1 VKNKLFFYEGGFL
14 SEVRLFCLEA
24 NVILRKNIRRI
35 KMNKMFLLLLFAVSA
50 IFSQI
55 PHPDSLKFGELNWK
69 IPDGK
74 TYRKTIG
81 KIPFYYE
88 KENLTGLFYFQLS
101 FEAGS
106 LLESP
111 QPKGVSHLYSL
122 SIRNGGSKKFSPAQV
137 DSLLAL
143 NAVSISVNSETY
155 RTDFIVSGLSEN
167 KKIAFEILEDI
178 LQNPRFDSARIDL
191 NRAKLAQRINHRFDN
206 PSNLLSAGWKSLIY
220 PQTPI
225 SELLSAD
232 FAEKITAEDMRQYHK
247 YLMRD
252 AKMIVAAS
260 GDIEENAVKS
270 FVEKVFGKNRN
281 ENSRKSSEIKTA
293 QNPQTLIIHKDGL
306 NQSYVTAGLPSFK
319 RPDDRYYPL
328 SIFNEI
334 LGGGFNSRLV
344 SRVRSDE
351 GLTYSIHSQLG
362 SNYRFASSFQTQF
375 FTKIESTNHALGL
388 TYEIIESAANE
399 KFSTQEVG
407 EKIEQFI
414 QALPSA
420 FRTSE
425 DRVSVFLKDEFD
437 GRKTNHYVEYPSR
450 LRAIFADSV
459 SFEAKRF
466 LDKKRLFTVIVTDT
480 SALKNPPEYNGFSFE
495 SLKPKIID
503 VKEFEKN
510 LGKGEK

>member
-1 VKNKLFFYEGGFL
+1 MNKIFTLLFFAA
-14 SEVRLFCLEA
+14 S
-24 NVILRKNIRRI
+24 
-35 KMNKMFLLLLFAVSA
+35 AV
-50 IFSQI
+50 FSQI
-55 PHPDSLKFGELNWK
+55 PHPDSLKFGELNWR

-74 TYRKTIG
+74 DYRKTVG

-88 KENLTGLFYFQLS
+88 KDNSVGLFYFQLS

-106 LLESP
+106 LLENP
-111 QPKGVSHLYSL
+111 QPKGTSQLYSL
-122 SIRNGGSKKFSPAQV
+122 SIRNGGSKKFQPAQV

-143 NAVSISVNSETY
+143 NAVSIFVNSETG

-167 KKIAFEILEDI
+167 KKIALEILEDI

-191 NRAKLAQRINHRFDN
+191 NRAKLAQKINHRFDN
-206 PSNLLSAGWKSLIY
+206 PANLLSAGWKSLIY

-232 FAEKITAEDMRQYHK
+232 FAEKITADDMRQYHK
-247 YLMRD
+247 YLMSD
-252 AKMIVAAS
+252 AKMIAAAS
-260 GDIEENAVKS
+260 GDIEESVVKS
-270 FVEKVFGKNRN
+270 FVEKVFGKKRN
-281 ENSRKSSEIKTA
+281 ENSRKFPKIETA
-293 QNPQTLIIHKDGL
+293 HNPQTVVIHKDGL
-306 NQSYVTAGLPSFK
+306 NQSYAAIGLPSFK

-328 SIFNEI
+328 TIFNEI

-351 GLTYSIHSQLG
+351 GLTYSIHSQFG

-414 QALPSA
+414 QSLPST

-437 GRKTNHYVEYPSR
+437 GRKTNHYIEYPSR
-450 LRAIFADSV
+450 LRTISADSV
-459 SFEAKRF
+459 SFEAKKF
-466 LDKKRLFTVIVTDT
+466 LGGKRLFTVIVADT
-480 SALKNPPEYNGFSFE
+480 AALKNMPEYNGFSLE
-495 SLKPKIID
+495 KLKPKIID

-510 LGKGEK
+510 SGL